1 MMSTTKLSS
10 KGQVII
16 PAHIRAAHHWEAGQE
31 LEVIDWEGGV
41 LLKPRS
47 PFEPADLDDLAGCLP
62 YEGPAKSIEEMDE
75 AIRRGVK
82 ERTAVDR
89 G

>member
-1 MMSTTKLSS
+1 METTRLSS

-16 PAHIRAAHHWEAGQE
+16 PKPVRSAHHWDTGQE
-31 LEVIDWEGGV
+31 LVVIDLGDGV
-41 LLKPRS
+41 LLKAKT
-47 PFEPADLDDLAGCLP
+47 PFAETSIDDVASCLP
-62 YEGPAKSIEEMDE
+62 CSGKAKGLDEMED

-82 ERTAVDR
+82 ERFDDF